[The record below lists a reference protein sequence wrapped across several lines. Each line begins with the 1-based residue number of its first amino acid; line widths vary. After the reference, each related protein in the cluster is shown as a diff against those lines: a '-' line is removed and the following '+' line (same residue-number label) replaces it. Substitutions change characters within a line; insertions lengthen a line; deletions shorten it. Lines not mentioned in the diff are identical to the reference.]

1 MELDGQCDECW
12 WIYCPVTA
20 LMPGCWSQW
29 VFALWEDAL
38 SDDRFSF
45 QFTCVPLQHWAFS
58 MLDAE
63 NGFGNKLILWVTET
77 KKGDHVFCI
86 QIIIW
91 IYYFTG
97 FASAAELLWSYGQ
110 SIARYLDHRI
120 HWNQE
125 RLSSPSIAQYLD
137 HKVHWNEW
145 ILRSKYCA
153 THGP

>member
-1 MELDGQCDECW
+1 MKWNGQCDECW
-12 WIYCPVTA
+12 WIDCPVTA
-20 LMPGCWSQW
+20 LMPGCWCQW
-29 VFALWEDAL
+29 VFVLWEDAF

-45 QFTCVPLQHWAFS
+45 QFTCVSLQHWAFS
-58 MLDAE
+58 IMDAD
-63 NGFGNKLILWVTET
+63 NGLGNKIILRFTET
-77 KKGDHVFCI
+77 EKGDHVFCI
-86 QIIIW
+86 QKIIL

-110 SIARYLDHRI
+110 SIAQYLDHKI

-125 RLSSPSIAQYLD
+125 RISSPSIAQYLD
-137 HKVHWNEW
+137 HKIHWNEW